1 MSETGYIVPLLTL
14 GLPLLAFLRLWLSGS
29 KINRYA
35 GWSSAGVTL
44 SVFLILTV
52 SFLAEN
58 NTSVLAIDWITIGD
72 FTLSL
77 TFRIDNPAW
86 LLLLIV
92 HFIAT
97 LVQIY
102 STAYLHDDP
111 NRNRYFAYLQLF
123 LFSMNGIIMADSLI
137 VMYIFWEMVGLCSYL
152 LIGFWYHKPRAAWAA
167 QKAMIMNRIGDAAFL
182 TGILLLFYHVG
193 NTEFSSLPQA
203 ITTLSPNT
211 LTLIGLC
218 LFGGCAGKSAQFP
231 LSAWLPDAME
241 GPTPVSA
248 LIHAATMV
256 AAGIFL
262 LARISFLLTPTAQTV
277 IIIIGLITMLHGAVK
292 ALNTWDIKGVLAYST
307 MSQLGLMVVAAGT
320 GSWQAAL
327 FHLTTHAFF
336 KAGLFL
342 SAGSVIHA
350 MTPHHGDTKDFD
362 PQDMR
367 NMGGLRNKMPV
378 TFICYMLLSAALAG
392 VPFLSGFLSKDTIFL
407 ETFSWASQNGGIAWI
422 VPLLAIIA
430 AGLTAFYMF
439 RQVFLIFFGSNRYDS
454 ATLHPHE
461 SPATMWIP
469 MSLLSILSLFFIF
482 SFNPMDAS
490 GGWFNRF
497 IPSEGAHHNSLVPIL
512 SILVTAASLFIGWRY
527 SRRENGF
534 TTPVSHL
541 DVPYLLLADF
551 NHNNYTRTFFLK
563 PFQKIS
569 IQLEKI
575 ESKIIDTA
583 VNGTAQLTVIFAHI
597 TSSIDRYLIDG
608 AVNFLV
614 NIFRTAGKGVRS
626 LQNGKIQSYYIVTG
640 VSIFLLIIWWIS
652 I

>member
-14 GLPLLAFLRLWLSGS
+14 CLPLLTALLLWIAGSGINRIAGWIGAGITLSGLIFLLAAFLSPNG
-29 KINRYA
+29 IP
-35 GWSSAGVTL
+35 T
-44 SVFLILTV
+44 
-52 SFLAEN
+52 
-58 NTSVLAIDWITIGD
+58 LAIDWITIGN

-92 HFIAT
+92 HFVAA

-102 STAYLHDDP
+102 STAYLHDDQG
-111 NRNRYFAYLQLF
+111 RYRYFAFLQLF
-123 LFSMNGIIMADSLI
+123 LFSMNGIIMGGSLI

-152 LIGFWYHKPRAAWAA
+152 LIGFWHHKPRASWAA

-182 TGILLLFYHVG
+182 TGILLLFFHAG
-193 NTEFSSLPQA
+193 NTEFSTLPQA
-203 ITTLSPNT
+203 ITTLSPGL

-262 LARISFLLTPTAQTV
+262 LARIAFLLTPTAQAV
-277 IIIIGLITMLHGAVK
+277 IITIGLITMLHGAIK
-292 ALNTWDIKGVLAYST
+292 ALNAWDIKGVLAYST
-307 MSQLGLMVVAAGT
+307 MSQLGLMVIAAGT

-350 MTPHHGDTKDFD
+350 MTPHHPSGDFD

-367 NMGGLRNKMPV
+367 NMGGLREKMPV
-378 TFICYMLLSAALAG
+378 TYVCYLILSAALAG
-392 VPFLSGFLSKDTIFL
+392 VPLLSGFLSKDTIFL
-407 ETFSWASQNGGIAWI
+407 ETFAWAEKTGGIAWL
-422 VPLLAIIA
+422 VPVLAVAA

-439 RQVFLIFFGSNRYDS
+439 RQVFLIFFGTRRYEEK
-454 ATLHPHE
+454 AVHPHE
-461 SPATMWIP
+461 SPVSMWLP
-469 MSLLSILSLFFIF
+469 MVILSGLSFFFVF
-482 SFNPMDAS
+482 SVNPFDAS
-490 GGWFNRF
+490 GGWFQQF
-497 IPSEGAHHNSLVPIL
+497 IPGEAAHHNTLVPLISVIVTGL
-512 SILVTAASLFIGWRY
+512 SIFTGWRY
-527 SRRENGF
+527 SLRQDGF
-534 TTPVSHL
+534 TSPVFRF
-541 DVPYLLLADF
+541 DITYPLLADF
-551 NHNNYTRTFFLK
+551 NQHNYTRTFFLI

-569 IQLEKI
+569 ILLGRI
-575 ESKIIDTA
+575 ESKIIDA
-583 VNGTAQLTVIFAHI
+583 LIIGSAQFTVIFAHL
-597 TSSIDRYLIDG
+597 TSWADRYLIDG
-608 AVNFLV
+608 TVKLV
-614 NIFRTAGKGVRS
+614 VGTVRSAGQGVRS
-626 LQNGKIQSYYIVTG
+626 LQSGQIQSYYIATG
-640 VSIFLLIIWWIS
+640 VSLFLLIIWWIS
-652 I
+652 N